1 MRVCVIRNNIV
12 HNIIVLDLVNE
23 PDYVY
28 PGAFDLLVPD
38 DDENRAIGDIYD
50 PSTGT
55 IAKPEPPSQDE
66 P

>member
-12 HNIIVLDLVNE
+12 QNIIVLDLVNE

-38 DDENRAIGDIYD
+38 EDEDRAIGDIYD
-50 PSTGT
+50 PNSGT
-55 IAKPEPPSQDE
+55 FTKP
-66 P
+66 

>member
-28 PGAFDLLVPD
+28 PGAFDFLVPD
-38 DDENRAIGDIYD
+38 DDEERSIGDIYD

-55 IAKPEPPSQDE
+55 ISKPEPPSQDE

>member
-1 MRVCVIRNNIV
+1 MRVCVIKNNIV

-38 DDENRAIGDIYD
+38 DAEDRAIGDVYD
-50 PSTGT
+50 PNTGAIT
-55 IAKPEPPSQDE
+55 KPQPNEP
-66 P
+66 

>member
-28 PGAFDLLVPD
+28 PGAYDILVPD
-38 DDENRAIGDIYD
+38 DDEDRAIGDIYD
-50 PSTGT
+50 PITGT
-55 IAKPEPPSQDE
+55 FTKPQEDV
-66 P
+66 